1 MGLYEIENI
10 SNGNICKIVRRDT
23 KGMNFESYAKRIE
36 TLKKSDG
43 VRNKKRIVE
52 KSLQVTNTEMKM
64 PTHSTIC

>member
-23 KGMNFESYAKRIE
+23 KGMNLESYAKRIE
-36 TLKKSDG
+36 TLKKPDG